1 MKNNKKVTLFG
12 IDIYGF
18 TMSEMVKI
26 IDDSIKNNKKLYQ
39 EDINAAKV
47 VFYHKNKFIKKSID
61 MSDYR
66 CADGQSIVFAS
77 KIFGKILPERIAGI
91 DLMQN
96 LIALSDSKK
105 YKIFLLGSKETIIKA
120 LVKKIRNKYGEDII
134 VGYRNGYFNKDEEQN
149 IIHKINSSGAHML
162 FIGIGS
168 PYKEEF
174 ISRNLNEIN
183 VPFIMGVG
191 GSFDVLSGHI
201 KRAPLWMQK
210 YGLEWFYRFLKEPK
224 RMFRKAFIINLKF
237 IYMVFE
243 EKLKINKR

>member
-1 MKNNKKVTLFG
+1 MIEKRIPFMGITIDDLTLDEIVVNVF
-12 IDIYGF
+12 
-18 TMSEMVKI
+18 EMVDHRKPV
-26 IDDSIKNNKKLYQ
+26 Q
-39 EDINAAKV
+39 
-47 VFYHKNKFIKKSID
+47 
-61 MSDYR
+61 
-66 CADGQSIVFAS
+66 IVGVNVDQYLLVKRHEYS
-77 KIFGKILPERIAGI
+77 RKIFAEASLVFVDGKPIMYMSKLLGHPLKQRTTGP
-91 DLMQN
+91 DLMEN
-96 LIALSDSKK
+96 ICKRGAERK

-210 YGLEWFYRFLKEPK
+210 HGLDWFYRFLKEPK